1 MRVNLVSFP
10 ITFSVPLDCQEVIHL
25 FYLHCWKLFDLNR
38 RCLVSFG
45 AIGEESSWPLQG
57 KQDEKWQLALLLRK
71 AELVTKIRQ
80 REQRTKNKG
89 RVTVTATVWWVTK
102 AELVTKTVSPAL
114 RHGLCDQLGLWAAPE
129 FWQRQ
134 GLTSRCCSW
143 NWAFTVYN
151 PVPWA
156 APWRNGSTGTCLAMF
171 IELSECCL
179 YYLLSSLQDSC
190 AWRTHSITMA
200 NWPKI
205 TYCDYCACYTGSAA
219 CLLASCGVPRL
230 TWHFCA

>member
-71 AELVTKIRQ
+71 AELVAKIRQ

-134 GLTSRCCSW
+134 GLVKVLLMELGFYRVQPSSMS
-143 NWAFTVYN
+143 
-151 PVPWA
+151 
-156 APWRNGSTGTCLAMF
+156 STLKKWEYG
-171 IELSECCL
+171 
-179 YYLLSSLQDSC
+179 YLLSNVHRIVRMLFVLF
-190 AWRTHSITMA
+190 AV
-200 NWPKI
+200 K
-205 TYCDYCACYTGSAA
+205 
-219 CLLASCGVPRL
+219 LAR
-230 TWHFCA
+230 